1 MARIAGASAVP
12 MQETSDIV
20 ELGDML
26 RRLRAADT
34 SFRVFGSKQHRYWL
48 GPTLSES
55 ELAAF
60 ESANRIRLPD
70 DYRRF
75 LAVVG
80 NGGAGPF
87 YGLEPLGTLGRD
99 LSQPFHV
106 TTATD
111 ALTHEDVER
120 LGDRDE
126 YPGILEFCHHGCAI
140 YSYLVVNGAS
150 YGTIWDGRE
159 EFYPTGLAF
168 GVWYRHWFERALRTL
183 GNERLVA
190 RLKVGMSRADVL
202 AEVGGDWQ
210 ARPAL
215 GRPVR
220 YFEAA
225 DIPAQL
231 ELDERDVVIKVSVY
245 PFI

>member
-1 MARIAGASAVP
+1 V
-12 MQETSDIV
+12 
-20 ELGDML
+20 
-26 RRLRAADT
+26 ADA
-34 SFRVFGSKQHRYWL
+34 SFRVFGSKQHRYRL
-48 GPTLSES
+48 CPTLSES

-75 LAVVG
+75 LSMVG

-87 YGLEPLGTLGRD
+87 YGIEPLSTFGRD
-99 LSQPFHV
+99 LSQPFQI

-111 ALTHEDVER
+111 ALTHEDLER

-126 YPGILEFCHHGCAI
+126 YPGILELCHHGCAI
-140 YSYLVVNGAS
+140 HSYLVVNGAT

-159 EFYPTGLAF
+159 YFYPTGLAF
-168 GVWYRHWFERALRTL
+168 GVWYRRWLERKLRTL
-183 GNERLVA
+183 GNEQLLA
-190 RLKVGMSRADVL
+190 RLRVGMSRADVL

-231 ELDERDVVIKVSVY
+231 ELDERDVVVKIRPWSS
-245 PFI
+245 I

>member
-1 MARIAGASAVP
+1 
-12 MQETSDIV
+12 MQEASDIV
-20 ELGDML
+20 ELGEML

-34 SFRVFGSKQHRYWL
+34 GFRVFGSKQHGYRL
-48 GPTLSES
+48 GPILSEC

-60 ESANRIRLPD
+60 ESANCIRLPG
-70 DYRRF
+70 DYRQF

-87 YGLEPLGTLGRD
+87 YGLEPLSTFGRE
-99 LSQPFHV
+99 LSQPFQI

-111 ALTHEDVER
+111 VLTDEELER

-140 YSYLVVNGAS
+140 QSYLVVNGATH
-150 YGTIWDGRE
+150 GTIWDGRE
-159 EFYPTGLAF
+159 DFYPTGLAF
-168 GVWYRHWFERALRTL
+168 NDWYRRWLERALRTL
-183 GNERLVA
+183 DNERLLA
-190 RLKVGMSRADVL
+190 RLRVGMSRAEVL
-202 AEVGGDWQ
+202 AEVEGDWQ

-215 GRPVR
+215 GRSVR

-225 DIPAQL
+225 YIPAQL
-231 ELDERDVVIKVSVY
+231 ELDERDIVVAVRPSPCIVARPYDGES
-245 PFI
+245 

>member
-1 MARIAGASAVP
+1 VGEADDIA
-12 MQETSDIV
+12 
-20 ELGDML
+20 ELGIML
-26 RRLRAADT
+26 QQLRAADT
-34 SFRVFGSKQHRYWL
+34 GFRVFGSKQHRYRL

-60 ESANRIRLPD
+60 ESANRIRLPN

-75 LAVVG
+75 LAVLG

-87 YGLEPLGTLGRD
+87 YGIDPLSTFGRD
-99 LSQPFHV
+99 LSQPFQI

-111 ALTHEDVER
+111 ALTDEDLER

-140 YSYLVVNGAS
+140 HSYLVVNGAA

-159 EFYPTGLAF
+159 YFYPTGLAF
-168 GVWYRHWFERALRTL
+168 GVWYRRWLERKLRTL
-183 GNERLVA
+183 GNERLLA
-190 RLKVGMSRADVL
+190 RLRVGMSRADVL

-231 ELDERDVVIKVSVY
+231 ELDVRDVVVKIS
-245 PFI
+245 PWSSI